1 MPAFL
6 LLLLFAPLLSGCV
19 GLAVGALATGGIS
32 FAEDRSLG
40 EQIDDLA
47 ITFDVSQRLNEFGDG
62 IFSDVSVDVTE
73 GRVLLTGNVAEPHY
87 RVDAVRLA
95 WQAADVVEVSNELAV
110 GESGSIAEALSDIVI
125 SNELRTLLVFDSR
138 VNKLNFNVEDRQRC
152 GVYHRNRPGRS
163 RTPAR
168 ARNRTHHIGRGGS
181 GELRPRQGQL
191 NRNHPM
197 VLGVAFQMDPVETV
211 DIDADTTFVL
221 ALEAQERGHETCGL
235 PAPGSR
241 VSRRQG
247 AGPMPAHDVAA

>member
-138 VNKLNFNVEDRQRC
+138 VNKLNFNVETVN
-152 GVYHRNRPGRS
+152 GVVYITGIARDEAEHRRVLETA
-163 RTPAR
+163 RT
-168 ARNRTHHIGRGGS
+168 IS
-181 GELRPRQGQL
+181 G
-191 NRNHPM
+191 
-197 VLGVAFQMDPVETV
+197 VEEV
-211 DIDADTTFVL
+211 V
-221 ALEAQERGHETCGL
+221 
-235 PAPGSR
+235 SYVR
-241 VSRRQG
+241 VKDS
-247 AGPMPAHDVAA
+247 